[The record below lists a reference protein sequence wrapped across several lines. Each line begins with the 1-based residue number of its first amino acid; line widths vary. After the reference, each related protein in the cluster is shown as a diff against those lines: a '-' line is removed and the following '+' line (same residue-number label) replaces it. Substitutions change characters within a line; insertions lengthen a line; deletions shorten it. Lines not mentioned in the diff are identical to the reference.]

1 MRALDMILDRFERW
15 VIGVGFLACLVLLTV
30 SVTSRYL
37 LRWPLSFSDELSTY
51 LFILISYLGA
61 SAAVRND
68 TELRVDALAEALPKW
83 RKGLD
88 LLVHLARLIAAG
100 LFIVLGYQFVIVEW
114 EFKAVTPI
122 LEIPFTII
130 NGMLPLFGVMLVL
143 RTVLRVNELWRKE

>member
-1 MRALDMILDRFERW
+1 M
-15 VIGVGFLACLVLLTV
+15 
-30 SVTSRYL
+30 
-37 LRWPLSFSDELSTY
+37 
-51 LFILISYLGA
+51 
-61 SAAVRND
+61 RND

>member
-1 MRALDMILDRFERW
+1 MRTLDFILDRFERW
-15 VIGVGFLACLVLLTV
+15 TIGISFLACLLLLTV

-51 LFILISYLGA
+51 LFILMSYLGA

-88 LLVHLARLIAAG
+88 VVVHLARMIAAA
-100 LFIVLGYQFVIVEW
+100 LFIYLGCQFVAVEW

-143 RTVLRVNELWRKE
+143 RTVLRLNQLWRKE